1 MLILMVAGFSSAA
14 WAEMECVSK
23 DDKKPEL
30 KLYYEQI
37 DPIIIKTYTSRKG
50 AEQYYAVTRE
60 RGQKIEAKYFGS
72 RKSQLEFLRLDA
84 DPKKGL
90 LYHRKKNGDE
100 LQVITGDKTR
110 VLSCTLKI

>member
-1 MLILMVAGFSSAA
+1 MQNWMLILMVAGFSSAA

-100 LQVITGDKTR
+100 LQ
-110 VLSCTLKI
+110 